1 MDTKSVADSV
11 AAKHGTRNPF
21 CIAEDLGF
29 IVIFAPLFETRGMR
43 QFAKRRVI
51 FYINSDLDER
61 QQMLVCAHELGH
73 HFLHRG
79 LNRIFMDRNTC
90 MVTNKYE
97 NEAHHFSVDLLF
109 DDYELTE
116 FLELPVSKAAIY
128 MGVSDQLAKY
138 RMQSVELC
146 LF

>member
-1 MDTKSVADSV
+1 MDTKAVANSI
-11 AAKHGTRNPF
+11 ALKYGTRNPF
-21 CIAEDLGF
+21 SIADNLGL
-29 IVIFAPLFETRGMR
+29 IVIRAPLVDTRGMR
-43 QFAKRRVI
+43 QCIARRVI
-51 FYINSDLDER
+51 LYINSNLDER

-79 LNRIFMDRNTC
+79 MNRIFMDRNTC

-109 DDYELTE
+109 DDRELTD
-116 FLELPVSKAAIY
+116 FLELPVSAAAIY
-128 MGVSDQLAKY
+128 MGISNQLAEY
-138 RMQSVELC
+138 RMRSVEPR

>member
-1 MDTKSVADSV
+1 MDTKAIADSV

-29 IVIFAPLFETRGMR
+29 IVVFARLFETRGMR
-43 QFAKRRVI
+43 QFVKRRVI

-61 QQMLVCAHELGH
+61 QRQIVCAHELGH

-79 LNRIFMDRNTC
+79 MNHIFMDRNTC
-90 MVTNKYE
+90 MVTSKYE

-109 DDYELTE
+109 DDCELTE
-116 FLELPVSKAAIY
+116 FLELPVSKAAAY
-128 MGVSDQLAKY
+128 MGVTDQLAKY
-138 RMQSVELC
+138 RMQSVEPR

>member
-1 MDTKSVADSV
+1 MGTKEVANGV
-11 AAKHGTRNPF
+11 AAKFGTRNPF
-21 CIAEDLGF
+21 CIADDLGF
-29 IVIFAPLFETRGMR
+29 IVIPAPLAETRGMR

-51 FYINSDLDER
+51 IYINSDLDER
-61 QQMLVCAHELGH
+61 QQRLVCAHELGH

-109 DDYELTE
+109 DDCELTE
-116 FLELPVSKAAIY
+116 FLELPVSKAAAY
-128 MGVSDQLAKY
+128 MGVTERLAKY
-138 RMQSVELC
+138 RMQSVEPR